1 VIFRYLLFVAV
12 IVLSSGCGK
21 QERIEAVQLSQ
32 ALKNSEGNLATANS
46 VENDFV
52 TSAREWSADITANG
66 AGRGVQLDQNG
77 IVATELAKSAVAI
90 SAQLGKVRQA
100 VYDLSL
106 KQEYLQSVRD
116 SLITQLSNRQRAL
129 QGMRTLLEQSV
140 PAFVEYRHSKT
151 YLGDTYPGGIGELNA
166 LLQAYKPPAD
176 DVGSA
181 LTTLKAK
188 YKLSDKEL

>member
-1 VIFRYLLFVAV
+1 MRFRYWLLLAAVA
-12 IVLSSGCGK
+12 LAPGCGK

-32 ALKNSEGNLATANS
+32 ALKNSQANFATANS

-52 TSAREWSADITANG
+52 TSARAWSADITANG

-116 SLITQLSNRQRAL
+116 SLITQL
-129 QGMRTLLEQSV
+129 
-140 PAFVEYRHSKT
+140 
-151 YLGDTYPGGIGELNA
+151 
-166 LLQAYKPPAD
+166 
-176 DVGSA
+176 
-181 LTTLKAK
+181 
-188 YKLSDKEL
+188 